1 MDPENLHFHLDA
13 YRKNGQTQEAAA
25 YLMRAYALEDMYFG
39 GFEIKPNDRPGL
51 LVVTTTG
58 EFGGLQKINIPE
70 NIFNVNIP
78 LILNLLAHEML
89 HVRQKTR
96 PPFVEDKNERE
107 WQAYYEMLFHNIFP
121 QIPDAPDFSRKGFAE
136 NALMYYNRMGDGS
149 ELQRKYALQKQE
161 VEELLTRLS
170 EENG

>member
-1 MDPENLHFHLDA
+1 MDAENLHFHLNA
-13 YRKNGQTQEAAA
+13 YRQHGQIQEAAS
-25 YLMRAYALEDMYFG
+25 YLMRAYGLEDLFFA
-39 GFEIKPNDRPGL
+39 GFELKPDDRPGL

-58 EFGGLQKINIPE
+58 EFGGLQKINIPG

-107 WQAYYEMLFHNIFP
+107 WQAYYEMLFHQVFP
-121 QIPDAPDFSRKGFAE
+121 QIPDATDFSRRGFAE
-136 NALMYYNRMGDGS
+136 NALMYYRRMGEGS
-149 ELQRKYALQKQE
+149 ELQHKYAAQKQN
-161 VEELLTRLS
+161 VEAVLAKLNEKI
-170 EENG
+170 E